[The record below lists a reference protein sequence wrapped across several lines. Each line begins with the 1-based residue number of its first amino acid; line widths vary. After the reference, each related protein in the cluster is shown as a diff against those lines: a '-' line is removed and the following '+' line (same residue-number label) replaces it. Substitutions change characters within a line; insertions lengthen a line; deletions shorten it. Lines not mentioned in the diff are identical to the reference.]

1 MKPSLPLALL
11 CALLVAAP
19 AGARARHHG
28 RHGHVAPTRPVLVE
42 LFTAQGCEGCPQ
54 ADLMLGELAKKKG
67 VTALTFSVDIWD
79 YTGWVDTFAMPEF
92 TARQKAYV
100 QRLKLREVYTP
111 EIVVDGAAEAAGNER
126 EAVDTL
132 LTKAARAKVRPVAVA
147 LAKDED
153 RVSIGSGRTDG
164 PADVW
169 LIRYAPKPPPVKV
182 RAGDNRGKSVIATNV
197 VRELV
202 KLGAWRGRALRF
214 DLPDPTTEGLKTMVV
229 VQKSRGGPVLGFS
242 R

>member
-1 MKPSLPLALL
+1 MKPSVLLALL
-11 CALLVAAP
+11 CAVALATP
-19 AGARARHHG
+19 AGARVRH
-28 RHGHVAPTRPVLVE
+28 RGHNEALARPVLVE

-79 YTGWVDTFAMPEF
+79 YTGWADTFAQPEF

-100 QRLKLREVYTP
+100 QRMKLREVYTP
-111 EIVVDGAAEAAGNER
+111 EVVVDGAAEAAGNER
-126 EAVDTL
+126 EAIDKL
-132 LTKAARAKVRPVAVA
+132 LVRAARSKVRPVPVR
-147 LAKDED
+147 LGKDED
-153 RVSIGSGRTDG
+153 QVSVGAGRADG

-182 RAGDNRGKSVIATNV
+182 KAGDNKGKSVVATNV

-202 KLGAWRGRALRF
+202 KLGAWRGRAKRF
-214 DLPDPTTEGLKTMVV
+214 DLPEPTAEGLKTVVV
-229 VQKSRGGPVLGFS
+229 VQKPRGGPVLGFS

>member
-1 MKPSLPLALL
+1 MKPSVLLALV
-11 CALLVAAP
+11 CAIVLATP
-19 AGARARHHG
+19 AGARVRHRGHG
-28 RHGHVAPTRPVLVE
+28 REAATRPVLVE

-67 VTALTFSVDIWD
+67 VAALTFSVDIWD
-79 YTGWVDTFAMPEF
+79 YTGWADTFAQPEF

-100 QRLKLREVYTP
+100 QRMKLREVYTP
-111 EIVVDGAAEAAGNER
+111 EVVVDGAAEAAGNER
-126 EAVDTL
+126 EAVDAL
-132 LTKAARAKVRPVAVA
+132 LAKAARSKTRPVPVK
-147 LAKDED
+147 LGKDED
-153 RVSIGSGRTDG
+153 RVVVGPGRADG

-182 RAGDNRGKSVIATNV
+182 RAGDNKGKSVVATNV

-202 KLGAWRGRALRF
+202 KLGSWRGRAKRF
-214 DLPDPTTEGLKTMVV
+214 ELPEAAIEGLKTVVV
-229 VQKSRGGPVLGFS
+229 VQKPRGGPVLGFS